1 MNRTLLLGLRVL
13 AGCALLL
20 CFIDSR
26 WNPAALRYDATTDL
40 ATVHAD
46 FLVLVEGQPA
56 AVRLHDWLAQPPI
69 ERKPLRQGSAQAG
82 DTSHASEV
90 TDAAGLPVRVGQR
103 GTQLQLHQRN
113 GQGSRS
119 GTRGVSAYRIE
130 GGRLQVDYFLGGM
143 RHTALL
149 VSLGSVFVLLLA
161 LRANSEKRHQGRPLI
176 TPGKQ

>member
-56 AVRLHDWLAQPPI
+56 AVRLHDWLAQPPS
-69 ERKPLRQGSAQAG
+69 ERRPLRQGARALEAG
-82 DTSHASEV
+82 EV

-103 GTQLQLHQRN
+103 GTQLQLQQRN
-113 GQGSRS
+113 GQGTRA

-130 GGRLQVDYFLGGM
+130 SGQLQVDFFLGGL
-143 RHTALL
+143 RHTVLL
-149 VSLGSVFVLLLA
+149 VSLGLVFVLLLA
-161 LRANSEKRHQGRPLI
+161 LRANPEKRHQGRPLI